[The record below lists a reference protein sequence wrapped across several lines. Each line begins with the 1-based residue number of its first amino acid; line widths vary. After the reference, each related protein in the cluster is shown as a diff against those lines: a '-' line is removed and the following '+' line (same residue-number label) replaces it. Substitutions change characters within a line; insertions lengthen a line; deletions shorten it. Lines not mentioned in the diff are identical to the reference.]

1 MEDIMKINSMKI
13 LITTSILLLI
23 SACDNWDEQ
32 GVKMANE
39 MPNYATEYIN
49 KNNIL
54 HKDEKIICYY
64 DVTLSFD
71 ASESAILTN
80 KRVVYHKNKT
90 NFSID
95 YGDIEEIKYLE
106 EFSDVIVVTDKEG
119 GSIKIEIAP
128 LNGGEIFYDVLKS
141 KYDNFKK

>member
-1 MEDIMKINSMKI
+1 MKINSMKI

>member
-1 MEDIMKINSMKI
+1 MKINSMKI

-23 SACDNWDEQ
+23 IACDNWDEQ

-90 NFSID
+90 NFSIE
-95 YGDIEEIKYLE
+95 YGDIDKIKYLE
-106 EFSDVIVVTDKEG
+106 DFSDVIVVMDKEG

-128 LNGGEIFYDVLKS
+128 LNGGRIFYDVLKS
-141 KYDNFKK
+141 KYDEFKKNN

>member
-1 MEDIMKINSMKI
+1 MKINSMKI

-23 SACDNWDEQ
+23 IACDNWDEQ

-39 MPNYATEYIN
+39 MPKYATEYIN

-90 NFSID
+90 NFSIE

-106 EFSDVIVVTDKEG
+106 EFSDVIVVMDKEG

>member
-1 MEDIMKINSMKI
+1 MKINSMKI

-90 NFSID
+90 NFSIE
-95 YGDIEEIKYLE
+95 YGDIDKIKYLE
-106 EFSDVIVVTDKEG
+106 DFSDVIVVMDKEG

-128 LNGGEIFYDVLKS
+128 LNGGRIFYDVLKS
-141 KYDNFKK
+141 KYDDFKKNN